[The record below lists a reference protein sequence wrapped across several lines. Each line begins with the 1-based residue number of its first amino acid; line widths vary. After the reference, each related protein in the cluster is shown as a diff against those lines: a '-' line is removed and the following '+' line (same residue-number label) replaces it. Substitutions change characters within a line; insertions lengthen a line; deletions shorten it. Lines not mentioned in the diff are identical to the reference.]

1 MAMEKNR
8 HAREKFLRRR
18 YARERWFVRCAVI
31 CIAAVALFLG
41 GFLGGVVGEGWR
53 GFLSSSVLLDI
64 KFDSA
69 AVGERGEKSALAYQK
84 LIKQSLRAQ
93 FPQATERRDKR
104 LLYQIASIG
113 GGEILKKMTADN
125 PELLG
130 QSAEVWL
137 PAGGDA
143 DLFFK
148 GSASADDLA
157 KRGLPPTHIA
167 RLQSLAE
174 SGRSRT
180 GFNFRFFTAAD
191 SRNPEL
197 AGIGGAL
204 RGSLFTLML
213 TFLFSFPLA
222 IFAAVYLEMFAPR
235 NRWFDFLEININ
247 NLAAVPSV
255 IFGLLGLAVFINIFN
270 LPRSSSLVG
279 GLVLSLMTL
288 PTMIIAA
295 RAALKSAPPSLLAA
309 ALSLGATKMQGVFH
323 HVLPAA
329 MPGMLTGAI
338 IGMAQALGE
347 TAPLLMIGMV
357 AFIAEAPDG
366 IAEAATALPVQ
377 IFLWADSPERG
388 FAEKTASAIVALL
401 FFLVI
406 MNAAAVWL
414 RRRLEIKW

>member
-1 MAMEKNR
+1 MEKNR

-93 FPQATERRDKR
+93 FPQATARRDKR

-113 GGEILKKMTADN
+113 GGEILKKMAADN

-270 LPRSSSLVG
+270 LPRSSSLG
-279 GLVLSLMTL
+279 GRAGAVADDFADNDYRGAGGVK
-288 PTMIIAA
+288 I
-295 RAALKSAPPSLLAA
+295 RAAVLAGGGAEFGRDKNAGGVSSCASGGDAGDADRGDYRHGAGAGRDRAA
-309 ALSLGATKMQGVFH
+309 ADDWDGGVYRRGAGRNCRGGDGAAGADFSLGGQSRARLCRKNRLGNCRAAVFFGYH
-323 HVLPAA
+323 
-329 MPGMLTGAI
+329 
-338 IGMAQALGE
+338 
-347 TAPLLMIGMV
+347 
-357 AFIAEAPDG
+357 
-366 IAEAATALPVQ
+366 
-377 IFLWADSPERG
+377 ERRRG
-388 FAEKTASAIVALL
+388 LASA
-401 FFLVI
+401 
-406 MNAAAVWL
+406 AAGN
-414 RRRLEIKW
+414 